1 MLFSAPPREMLLTMT
16 NIRDLAARASTLF
29 DRLAGGYTP
38 TISEP
43 AEARL
48 NAWRKKAANGNDT
61 QFARRLAWLG
71 ITPESVLPLLGD
83 VTIDGPLPSWAAIL
97 EDALQRDVHSTA
109 TETEPF
115 AHLLRVFVPRD
126 VEAPQELIDDL
137 IQRLSYI
144 AGPTL
149 YLEFKVARA
158 QGVSYDAFAAQGI
171 APILEGY
178 PALARLLSLIVEM
191 WTRNTRDFLRALDDD
206 RAEIERMF
214 NDGAPVG
221 EVVAIAASHS
231 DTHDGGRTVTI
242 VTFASG
248 LRLVHKPRDIGIEV
262 SWFALLDFLNG
273 IGGELKLLRVLD
285 RGTHGWVEMALPEAC
300 RNEAE
305 AHRYYVR
312 AGMLLAV
319 LYALEASDCF
329 FENIVACGAWPVL
342 IDMETLMHHVLRRVG
357 DLAPAEEAADD
368 MLFDSVLRAGFLPS
382 WEAAPDGSAI
392 DISGLA
398 AEVGQVTPYQKRMW
412 RNINT
417 DDMTLDHVPIIVD
430 SDAHLPRIGD
440 RTLRAADY
448 IDDVADG
455 FRTMYRILSSRREDI
470 EPYLADLGRREIR
483 VVFHATRIY
492 GLLLKRLGAPQHMR
506 SGIDRSIETDVISRF
521 YLDAREK
528 ADLWPILEAEIAA
541 MEQLDIPRFAVRADS
556 RALLLPTGRVIEN
569 AFDESGVDRARRR
582 IASLNDADLELQIGF
597 IRASLTLS
605 AVSFAHDAGE
615 SAKATRSGAT
625 LTPDDLIAEAVRIGD
640 ELQKRAIWSHDGS
653 ATWIGAQLLPS
664 ASRHQLRP
672 LRMDLYGGLA
682 GVALFFAALERV
694 APGSG
699 ASMAR
704 GALSPLRRY
713 IGKADPKRLARDGYT
728 IGAATGTGSFIYALT
743 RCAEFL
749 GDPELLD
756 DARTAARTITD
767 EWIASDDALDAMS
780 GAAGAVIALLAL
792 HRATGDDDVLARA
805 VRCGEHL
812 LEKRQWTMTGLSHG
826 AAGISLALFRLGDA
840 TGDAR
845 FLDAAREAI
854 AYEDSLFDA
863 EEGNWP
869 DLRYKHRSFMNAWC
883 HGAAGIGMARLAGA
897 AIDET
902 PAICRDID
910 AARAAILRE
919 GAGAKDGLCCGA
931 LGRAELLVALH
942 DDRAIE
948 HASAVVERA
957 RASGGYRLSGRSGA
971 DFFDPSLFQGL
982 AGIGYELL
990 RIARP
995 AEVASVLVWE

>member
-1 MLFSAPPREMLLTMT
+1 MT
-16 NIRDLAARASTLF
+16 NIPDLVARASTLF
-29 DRLAGGYTP
+29 DRLGGGYAPAST
-38 TISEP
+38 ER

-48 NAWRKKAANGNDT
+48 DAWCKKAANGNEA

-71 ITPESVLPLLGD
+71 VTSESVLPLLGE
-83 VTIDGPLPSWAAIL
+83 VAIDGPLPTWAAIL
-97 EDALQRDVHSTA
+97 DEALQRDAPSTQP
-109 TETEPF
+109 EREPF
-115 AHLLRVFVPRD
+115 AHLLRAFVPRGVD
-126 VEAPQELIDDL
+126 APTELVDDL

-144 AGPTL
+144 AGPVL

-158 QGVSYDAFAAQGI
+158 QGISYDAFIAQGI
-171 APILEGY
+171 VPILDAY
-178 PALARLLSLIVEM
+178 PALARLLSRIVEM
-191 WTRNTRDFLRALDDD
+191 WTRNTRDFMRALDDD
-206 RAEIERMF
+206 RAEIERIF
-214 NDGAPVG
+214 NDGEPAG
-221 EVVAIAASHS
+221 DVVAIAPSHS

-248 LRLVHKPRDIGIEV
+248 LRLVHKPRDLGIEV
-262 SWFALLDFLNG
+262 SWFRLLDFLNS
-273 IGGELKLLRVLD
+273 IGGELRLLRVLD
-285 RGTHGWVEMALPEAC
+285 RGTHGWVEMARPESC
-300 RNEAE
+300 RDETE
-305 AHRYYVR
+305 AHRYYAR

-398 AEVGQVTPYQKRMW
+398 AEVGQVTPYQRRAW

-417 DDMTLDHVPIIVD
+417 DDMSLDHVPIVVD

-440 RTLRAADY
+440 QTLRAADY
-448 IDDVADG
+448 IDDVAAG
-455 FRTMYRILSSRREDI
+455 FRTMYTILSSRRAEID
-470 EPYLADLGRREIR
+470 PYLADLGTREIR

-556 RALLLPTGRVIEN
+556 RALMLPTGRRIAE

-582 IASLNDADLELQIGF
+582 IASLNDADLDLQIGF
-597 IRASLTLS
+597 IRASLALS
-605 AVSFAHDAGE
+605 AVSVTHEAGE
-615 SAKATRSGAT
+615 SSKATRGAAM
-625 LTPDDLIAEAVRIGD
+625 TPGDLIAEAVRIGD
-640 ELQKRAIWSHDGS
+640 ELQRRAIWSHDGS

-672 LRMDLYGGLA
+672 LRMDLYNGLA
-682 GVALFFAALERV
+682 GVALFFAALEKVVPR
-694 APGSG
+694 SG
-699 ASMAR
+699 EAMAR

-713 IGKADPKRLARDGYT
+713 VGKAEARRLAHDGYT
-728 IGAATGTGSFIYALT
+728 IGGATGAGSFIYTLT
-743 RCAEFL
+743 RCAALL
-749 GDPELLD
+749 GDSELLD
-756 DARTAARTITD
+756 DARSAARTITD
-767 EWIASDDALDAMS
+767 EWIAADDALDVMS
-780 GAAGAVIALLAL
+780 GAAGAIVSLLAL
-792 HRATGDDDVLARA
+792 YRATGDGAVLARA

-812 LEKRQWTMTGLSHG
+812 LTKRNWKMTGLSHG
-826 AAGISLALFRLGDA
+826 AAGISLALLRLGAA
-840 TGDAR
+840 TDDAR
-845 FLDAAREAI
+845 FLDAAREGI

-863 EEGNWP
+863 TEENWP
-869 DLRYKHRSFMNAWC
+869 DLRQKHRSFMNAWC
-883 HGAAGIGMARLAGA
+883 HGAAGIGMARVAGS
-897 AIDET
+897 AIEET
-902 PAICRDID
+902 PALCRDIA
-910 AARAAILRE
+910 AARDAVLRE
-919 GAGAKDGLCCGA
+919 GVAGKDGLCCGA
-931 LGRAELLVALH
+931 LGRAELLVAL
-942 DDRAIE
+942 DDERAIE
-948 HASAVVERA
+948 HASAVVA
-957 RASGGYRLSGRSGA
+957 RAHASGAYTLSGRSGA

-995 AEVASVLVWE
+995 ADVASVLVWE